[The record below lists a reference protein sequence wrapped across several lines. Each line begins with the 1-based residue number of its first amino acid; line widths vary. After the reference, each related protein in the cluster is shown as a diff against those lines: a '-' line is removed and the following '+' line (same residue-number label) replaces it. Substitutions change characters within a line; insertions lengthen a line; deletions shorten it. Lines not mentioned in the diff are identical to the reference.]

1 MWCSLISACNIVCRT
16 SLGHNK
22 TDEFEI
28 NCLLLCND
36 GEDKVS
42 TALDLPVVTPSRVLI
57 LAYR

>member
-36 GEDKVS
+36 GEDKEIE
-42 TALDLPVVTPSRVLI
+42 SRQHLT
-57 LAYR
+57 YPW